1 MFLCLVSVEMK
12 WLLPPPAVV
21 VVVATV
27 AVAEVEVAMMVA
39 TLAEVAVLA
48 GPGLGG
54 GGRQA
59 REERGSLLAAETV
72 SGRHGEG

>member
-21 VVVATV
+21 VAV
-27 AVAEVEVAMMVA
+27 AVAEVEVVLMVA

-54 GGRQA
+54 GRQA
-59 REERGSLLAAETV
+59 REERGLF
-72 SGRHGEG
+72 

>member
-21 VVVATV
+21 V
-27 AVAEVEVAMMVA
+27 AVAEVEVVLMVA

-54 GGRQA
+54 GRQA
-59 REERGSLLAAETV
+59 REERGLF
-72 SGRHGEG
+72 

>member
-21 VVVATV
+21 VVAVAV
-27 AVAEVEVAMMVA
+27 AVAEVEVVLMVA

-48 GPGLGG
+48 GPGLG